1 MIGGIEQAGNWKL
14 DVRFNKEVLIKK
26 IQRIAAYKEH
36 IHIYNMDA
44 IDFLNDEVIKLDID
58 NTLIYLDPPYYAKAK
73 QLYMNFFEH
82 KDHVK
87 LYDVVNKLQYL
98 WLVSYDNQKE
108 IKEIYKNKP
117 ELTIEYDL
125 RYTAGVKGSGREI
138 MFASEN
144 LIFTKRNP
152 ITLEIVA

>member
-1 MIGGIEQAGNWKL
+1 
-14 DVRFNKEVLIKK
+14 
-26 IQRIAAYKEH
+26 
-36 IHIYNMDA
+36 
-44 IDFLNDEVIKLDID
+44 
-58 NTLIYLDPPYYAKAK
+58 
-73 QLYMNFFEH
+73 MNFFEH